1 MGKIQHGSHEC
12 ELTSPKIVGNGICNI
27 CFKDE
32 PVEFACD
39 PCNFDLCKACSDLPL
54 KMSHHLHPEHPLEFR
69 IGEDDRKTKYMVCV
83 GCGNMSSGTY
93 YYECDK
99 CEVYLDL
106 GCALQKSI
114 TTGWEAKE
122 MLHYSHEHLLKRCRP
137 GPDSKGSCLLCE
149 QPLSFTAI
157 CYGCVHCYMFFHE
170 RCLDL
175 IPTEFQHPI
184 HPIHPL
190 KRLDYIQAFD
200 GRKRCNACRRKFAG
214 VPFGCLECEFYLH
227 LRCADALLRG
237 LLYKSHEHRLVYVE
251 STNRVVDDRIK
262 CPCIICEET
271 VIYNR
276 FYYLCVICDLRC
288 HTECLEI
295 PEYVLKK
302 SYHVHQLSYKR
313 VGARDGDEDDFL
325 EYCGVCETMVISGHP
340 AYSCDECD
348 FLGHTECILRED
360 EPSPLYLKD
369 LYSCSKDNTIRSQNL
384 KDLGTNEFED
394 KLLVNSF
401 SHIHVMRLVHMSEL
415 EEEGNCSMCGTKI
428 HDNPCKCETC
438 SFQSHDFCA
447 ELGRPSRHQF
457 HLNHSLTLLPNSPRW
472 MERKCESC
480 KKDVEGF
487 NLFCRTCN
495 FIIDISCVLKDKKM
509 HGALHMGQ
517 KIIGTLVE
525 LCIQEKH
532 SLFQLIVSKSYPIAC
547 SICDEKFCGKAFSCV
562 TCEDIYHPLCI
573 QVGRRLLVG
582 HPLHSDHM
590 LAVLLLESESKCT
603 ACQTN
608 ITTKYGYYCSICKIN
623 FHIGCIKAVM
633 VPSKIKSHSHYL
645 YNFWNNDLR
654 VTRACSV
661 CTRPCGV
668 SYYGC
673 IDCKFSGHVECIGF
687 PSNVKN
693 QQHQHTLTQGYTSH
707 RDKWSVRDTYLDN
720 IFYSCYHCEKG
731 FNTGKIMS
739 TDDREEA
746 TEEEQLQ
753 DIYLM
758 YLERDLQDLLS
769 CDESLR

>member
-12 ELTSPKIVGNGICNI
+12 ELASPKIVGNGICNI

-106 GCALQKSI
+106 GCALRKSI

-157 CYGCVHCYMFFHE
+157 CYGCVHCYMFLHE

-175 IPTEFQHPI
+175 PTEIQHPI
-184 HPIHPL
+184 HSIHSL
-190 KRLDYIQAFD
+190 KRLDYIQTFD
-200 GRKRCNACRRKFAG
+200 WKKVCNACLRRFVG

-227 LRCADALLRG
+227 LSCADALLRG
-237 LLYKSHEHRLVYVE
+237 FLYKSHEHRLFYVE
-251 STNRVVDDRIK
+251 STRRVANERIK
-262 CPCIICEET
+262 SPCLICKET
-271 VIYNR
+271 VTYNK
-276 FYYLCVICDLRC
+276 FYYLCVVCDLKC

-295 PEYVLKK
+295 PEYVVKK
-302 SYHVHQLSYKR
+302 TYHIHQLRYKR
-313 VGARDGDEDDFL
+313 VGARDGDEDEDDFL
-325 EYCGVCETMVISGHP
+325 EYCGVCETMLILGYP
-340 AYSCDECD
+340 AYSCEECD
-348 FLGHTECILRED
+348 FLGHIECILREE

-369 LYSCSKDNTIRSQNL
+369 LYSCSKLGYTRSQNL
-384 KDLGTNEFED
+384 NDLVGTSEFED
-394 KLLVNSF
+394 RLLVNSF
-401 SHIHVMRLVHMSEL
+401 NHIHVMKLIHMCEL
-415 EEEGNCSMCGTKI
+415 EEEGNCNMCGTKI

-447 ELGRPSRHQF
+447 ELGRPSTHQF
-457 HLNHSLTLLPNSPRW
+457 HLNHALTLLPISPRW
-472 MERKCESC
+472 IQRKCESC

-495 FIIDISCVLKDKKM
+495 FIIHIKCVLKDKKM
-509 HGALHMGQ
+509 HGALRMGQ
-517 KIIGTLVE
+517 KTIGSLVGI
-525 LCIQEKH
+525 CIQGIH
-532 SLFQLIVSKSYPIAC
+532 NLFQVMVSRSNPIAC
-547 SICDEKFCGKAFSCV
+547 SICDEKLSGKSLSCV
-562 TCEDIYHPLCI
+562 TCGDICHPLCV
-573 QVGRRLLVG
+573 QVGRIKLLG
-582 HPLHSDHM
+582 HPFHSHHI
-590 LAVLLLESESKCT
+590 LAISLQGGSKCT
-603 ACQTN
+603 ACQLD
-608 ITTKYGYYCSICKIN
+608 ITKYGYHCSICEVV
-623 FHIGCIKAVM
+623 FHIGCIKAVTL
-633 VPSKIKSHSHYL
+633 PSMIKSHSHYL

-654 VTRACSV
+654 VARACSV

-668 SYYGC
+668 SFYGC
-673 IDCKFSGHVECIGF
+673 IDCMYSAHAECVGF

-693 QQHQHTLTQGYTSH
+693 QRHQHTLTQIHTSDWTTV
-707 RDKWSVRDTYLDN
+707 RKQQKRNNFKTSILCTLSV
-720 IFYSCYHCEKG
+720 I
-731 FNTGKIMS
+731 
-739 TDDREEA
+739 
-746 TEEEQLQ
+746 
-753 DIYLM
+753 
-758 YLERDLQDLLS
+758 
-769 CDESLR
+769 SLTF